1 MSDPKYTNISQLRS
15 ASVSQ
20 YIFNTFVLLWIAS
33 PMRQGAYQRPSPM
46 QKRKRLTWP
55 GLFSLPATWNY
66 PHSMLLL
73 PDDPMSKYL
82 LWWSCAQ
89 TKILHNTDAKSL
101 ISHQIGQNITN
112 FFFESFLWSLTVPM
126 LENILL
132 PLPSTII
139 ADFVPVI
146 LASNRC
152 PEFAT
157 RGRKD
162 QIENGMSL
170 PLPGAHIERHN
181 LLELI

>member
-1 MSDPKYTNISQLRS
+1 MYGLVCRRISIVNILQSNYNTVCVMSDSKYTNISQLRS

-20 YIFNTFVLLWIAS
+20 YIFNTFVLLWITS

-66 PHSMLLL
+66 PYSMLLL

-101 ISHQIGQNITN
+101 ISHQIGQNITK
-112 FFFESFLWSLTVPM
+112 FFLNLFYDPWQYQCWKTSCCRYH
-126 LENILL
+126 L
-132 PLPSTII
+132 PLLQ
-139 ADFVPVI
+139 I
-146 LASNRC
+146 LS
-152 PEFAT
+152 
-157 RGRKD
+157 
-162 QIENGMSL
+162 Q
-170 PLPGAHIERHN
+170 
-181 LLELI
+181 